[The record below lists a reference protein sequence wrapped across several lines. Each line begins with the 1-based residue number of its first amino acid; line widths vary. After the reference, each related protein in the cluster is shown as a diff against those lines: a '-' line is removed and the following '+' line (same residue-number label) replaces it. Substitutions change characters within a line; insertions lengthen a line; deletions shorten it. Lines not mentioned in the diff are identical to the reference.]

1 MSTPLAHWL
10 RDNRDLLLTRWLTLL
25 DQRVFVGAGNGAAA
39 HESSDASEHPDERKV
54 LLSSIYDGL
63 VGAAA
68 GDYAPLDEC
77 VRLLRALRRHPGE
90 DELPQQLALT
100 FQLRRAA
107 WELIFKLGQSPNG
120 HTAYDGNQLV
130 EEFDQLLD
138 YVAVSTAN
146 QWISAAEVVQRELN
160 ETRLLVESL
169 YHDTEA
175 TDRTTL
181 QVSNLNQIAQG
192 LSASM
197 DRAQQLEIV
206 GEKLQSALEVAL
218 LSIWLFD
225 AHGQALT
232 LARAWGQGKHA
243 DWRAAGAPSAG
254 LQIDVAN
261 ADDLAARA

>member
-10 RDNRDLLLTRWLTLL
+10 RDNRDLLLTRWYALL
-25 DQRVFVGAGNGAAA
+25 DQRVFAG
-39 HESSDASEHPDERKV
+39 HTDESATPGASEPVAHPDERGV
-54 LLSSIYDGL
+54 LLASIYDGL
-63 VGAAA
+63 ISAAA

-77 VRLLRALRRHPGE
+77 LRLLRALRQHPGE

-100 FQLRRAA
+100 FQLRRVAREIIFAA
-107 WELIFKLGQSPNG
+107 GQSPNG
-120 HTAYDGNQLV
+120 HSLPDWNELFD
-130 EEFDQLLD
+130 EFDQLLD
-138 YVAVSTAN
+138 YAAVATAN
-146 QWISAAEVVQRELN
+146 QWISAAEVIRRELN

-206 GEKLQSALEVAL
+206 GDKLQSALEVAL

-225 AHGQALT
+225 PHTQT
-232 LARAWGQGKHA
+232 LALARSW
-243 DWRAAGAPSAG
+243 AAESSNGCTAERSARRG
-254 LQIDVAN
+254 
-261 ADDLAARA
+261 RR